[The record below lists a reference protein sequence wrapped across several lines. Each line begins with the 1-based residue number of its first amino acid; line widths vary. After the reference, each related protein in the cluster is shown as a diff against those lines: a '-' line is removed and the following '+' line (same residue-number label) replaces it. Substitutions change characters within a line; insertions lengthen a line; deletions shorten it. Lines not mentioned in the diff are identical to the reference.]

1 MHPTTFS
8 RMVDAVKN
16 FAEKGKKNPTLKNS
30 PQSYIYLRSSDDVS
44 EVIATAVDGYRLA
57 QEHVA
62 VLDIAAP
69 FSVAIKVPRITPN
82 KNDGFVSIIQLDEN
96 TVAVKFGDIML
107 LSTQPECP
115 MDTKKLY
122 HQLENQERPTC
133 VRLNRAYLR
142 DAVVSLYTP
151 LHKDVYISMTGNP
164 NDPIKLSVGKNERFV
179 LPIRFVANKTS

>member
-16 FAEKGKKNPTLKNS
+16 FTEKGEKNPTLKDS
-30 PQSYIYLRSSDDVS
+30 PQSYIYLRSSDDAP

-57 QEHVA
+57 QEHVPA
-62 VLDIAAP
+62 IDIATP
-69 FSVAIKVPRITPN
+69 FSIAIKVPRITPT
-82 KNDGFVSIIQLDEN
+82 KNDGFVSIIQLDES

-115 MDTKKLY
+115 MNTKELY
-122 HQLENQERPTC
+122 HQLENKERPTC

-151 LHKDVYISMTGNP
+151 LRKDVYISMARNP
-164 NDPIKLSVGKNERFV
+164 NDPIKLSVGRNERFV
-179 LPIRFVANKTS
+179 LPIRFIPNKTS